1 MKKVKSPYPHIER
14 RKNGHW
20 VEWRG
25 IGKFFETS
33 ATVDI
38 DKTLELAESFGL
50 QIQIFTDPKRSR
62 TDWVFTFNALKN
74 IVDALYPEFEYEG
87 IEGFSAG
94 DFTYFEDLERST
106 IGVNFGRFDVYV
118 SNKFEGRT
126 EYVVEIITGYI
137 PKKTTVVCSG
147 VSAETVVA
155 IVRNSP
161 ANPNFQEPVLK
172 QLFFSPANRRF
183 FNSVRLT
190 D

>member
-1 MKKVKSPYPHIER
+1 MNQTKSRYPHIER
-14 RKNGHW
+14 RSNGHW
-20 VEWRG
+20 VEWNG

-33 ATVDI
+33 STVDI
-38 DKTLELAESFGL
+38 DKTLELAEAFGL

-62 TDWVFTFNALKN
+62 TDWVFTFNALKK
-74 IVDALYPEFEYEG
+74 IVDALYPEFEHEG
-87 IEGFSAG
+87 IEGFSDG
-94 DFTYFEDLERST
+94 DFTYFASLERST

-118 SNKFEGRT
+118 SDKFEGRT
-126 EYVVEIITGYI
+126 EYVVEVITGYL

-147 VSAETVVA
+147 VSAELVVQ

-161 ANPNFQEPVLK
+161 ANPNFQEPKVK
-172 QLFFSPANRRF
+172 QLFFSPANMRF